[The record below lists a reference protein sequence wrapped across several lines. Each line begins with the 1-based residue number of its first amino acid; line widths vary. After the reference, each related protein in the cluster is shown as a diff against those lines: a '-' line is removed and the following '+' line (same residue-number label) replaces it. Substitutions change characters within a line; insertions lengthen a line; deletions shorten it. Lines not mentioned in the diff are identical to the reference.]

1 MGAPS
6 WCDHEGAAR
15 KLRGEKMSWIKAKVG
30 FLRAWRHPD
39 EVAREVEAELRF
51 HIEMRTRANI
61 EGGMRPAEAQL
72 AARQSFGDFD
82 RVKTRCCE
90 INRSLPLDS
99 NVLRMAM
106 YITIAVLAGGAAL
119 VAVNLPH
126 HNLSGVLWQLVT
138 IAVLARAFI
147 VGRRAISTKQ
157 FAGQGASGVFKTES
171 ERFRQDK
178 GLSSDVY
185 EAHSVGIAAHDEHG
199 RTPVERM
206 FN

>member
-1 MGAPS
+1 
-6 WCDHEGAAR
+6 
-15 KLRGEKMSWIKAKVG
+15 MSWIKATVR
-30 FLRAWRHPD
+30 FLHAWRHPD
-39 EVAREVEAELRF
+39 DIAREVEAELRF

-61 EGGMRPAEAQL
+61 EVGMRPDQAQL

-82 RVKTRCCE
+82 RVKTKCCE
-90 INRSLPLDS
+90 ISRSLPIDS
-99 NVLRMAM
+99 TVLKMAL

-126 HNLSGVLWQLVT
+126 HNLSGVLWQLVA

-147 VGRRAISTKQ
+147 VGRRAISTKR
-157 FAGQGASGVFKTES
+157 FTGHGASGILKTES
-171 ERFRQDK
+171 KRFRKEK

-185 EAHSVGIAAHDEHG
+185 EAHSVRIAAHDEQG

>member
-1 MGAPS
+1 
-6 WCDHEGAAR
+6 
-15 KLRGEKMSWIKAKVG
+15 MSRIKATVR
-30 FLRAWRHPD
+30 FLHAWRHPD
-39 EVAREVEAELRF
+39 EIAREVEAELRF

-61 EGGMRPAEAQL
+61 EVGMRPAEAQL

-82 RVKTRCCE
+82 RVKTKCCE
-90 INRSLPLDS
+90 ISRSLPVES
-99 NVLRMAM
+99 TVLKMAM
-106 YITIAVLAGGAAL
+106 YITVAVLAGGAAL

-126 HNLSGVLWQLVT
+126 HNLSGVLWQLVA

-147 VGRRAISTKQ
+147 VGRRTISTKR
-157 FAGQGASGVFKTES
+157 FAGHGASCVFKTES

-178 GLSSDVY
+178 GLSSEVY
-185 EAHSVGIAAHDEHG
+185 EADGVAIAAHDEQG